1 MLILSSGA
9 VNIIF
14 LAITVIQLHPPPR
27 PRLQCGAREEHPGG
41 QSVTRKVEGG
51 LEALLRIH
59 GNQGTLQHRVPGQSR
74 QGNSRQGSC
83 PDLPAVWTITASGL
97 EG

>member
-59 GNQGTLQHRVPGQSR
+59 GNQGTLQHRVPGQISK
-74 QGNSRQGSC
+74 GPHQGSC